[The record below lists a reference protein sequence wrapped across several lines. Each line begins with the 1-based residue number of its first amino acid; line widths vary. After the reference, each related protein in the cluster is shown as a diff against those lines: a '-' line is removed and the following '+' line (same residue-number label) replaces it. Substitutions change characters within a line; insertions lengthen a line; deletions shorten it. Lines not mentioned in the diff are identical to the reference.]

1 MSETLLPSSEKPAAR
16 IACATMLTGE
26 SYLDGTLVLGH
37 SLRANGWTGEMLALV
52 TPDISASARQKMAR
66 YWDRLIEVENIAN
79 PNPPEKFGL
88 PQFATMYTKLRIWEL
103 EEYSRLIYID
113 ADTVVMGNLDALKF
127 EKMSKPPAFA
137 AVPCMWTPDTF
148 NAGILVI
155 EPSRAVFDDMM
166 VKMKT
171 TPSHDGSDQGFLNN
185 YFHDW
190 FSSPS
195 TRRLPA
201 VYNLHQ
207 HNYQYAAA
215 WRKHL
220 PVLKILHFTGF
231 KPWELKRP
239 WHRKLLR
246 FWLQRLTQAA
256 PEGPSP
262 VEIWWQVRD
271 ALEVTS

>member
-26 SYLDGTLVLGH
+26 RYLDGTLVLGH
-37 SLRANGWTGEMLALV
+37 SLRANGWTGETLALV

-103 EEYSRLIYID
+103 EEYSRLVYID
-113 ADTVVMGNLDALKF
+113 ADAIVMGNLDDLKF
-127 EKMSKPPAFA
+127 ENVTNAPAFA
-137 AVPCMWTPDTF
+137 AAPCMWTPDTF
-148 NAGILVI
+148 SSGVLSIA
-155 EPSRAVFDDMM
+155 PSRAVFSDMM
-166 VKMKT
+166 EKIHST
-171 TPSHDGSDQGFLNN
+171 SSSDGGDQGFLNN
-185 YFHDW
+185 YFSDW
-190 FSSPS
+190 FFGPS
-195 TRRLPA
+195 ARRLPA

-207 HNYQYAAA
+207 HNYLYAAA

-220 PVLKILHFTGF
+220 PELKILHFTGY

-262 VEIWWQVRD
+262 VEIWWETRNKIH
-271 ALEVTS
+271 ATK